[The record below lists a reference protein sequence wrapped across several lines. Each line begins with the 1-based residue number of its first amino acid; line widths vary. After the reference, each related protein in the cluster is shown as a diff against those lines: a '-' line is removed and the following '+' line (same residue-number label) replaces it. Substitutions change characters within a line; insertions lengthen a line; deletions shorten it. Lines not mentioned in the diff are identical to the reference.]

1 MTTSPES
8 PFVVPPDDE
17 GELVD
22 DGPDAAADSA
32 EADRRAS
39 YGEDTTSIDGPPGTE
54 DSAEAD
60 RRASLSDPD

>member
-22 DGPDAAADSA
+22 DGPDPSTDSA

-39 YGEDTTSIDGPPGTE
+39 YGEETTSTDGPDGAE

-60 RRASLSDPD
+60 RRASLPDND